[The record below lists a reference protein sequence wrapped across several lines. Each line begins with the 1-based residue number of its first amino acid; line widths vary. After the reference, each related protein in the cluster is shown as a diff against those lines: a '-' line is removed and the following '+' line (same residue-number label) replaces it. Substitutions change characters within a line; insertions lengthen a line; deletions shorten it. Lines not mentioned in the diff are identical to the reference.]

1 MSKPATSPDLLDEL
15 EARAKRMQMPY
26 ISTAEWDQ
34 LDEMHGAGA
43 AGICTMFYAIP
54 GDADLWHVQSKEMLI
69 MVARVREAM
78 ASRVTRML
86 TK

>member
-54 GDADLWHVQSKEMLI
+54 GDADLWHVRSHELLEMVNKVRTA
-69 MVARVREAM
+69 VAM
-78 ASRVTRML
+78 RVTRTL